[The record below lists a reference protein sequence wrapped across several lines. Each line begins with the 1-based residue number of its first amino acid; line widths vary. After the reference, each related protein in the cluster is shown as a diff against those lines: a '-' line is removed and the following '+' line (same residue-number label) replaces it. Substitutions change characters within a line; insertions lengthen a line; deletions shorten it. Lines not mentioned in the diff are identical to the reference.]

1 MNCPYFQRNA
11 MRKKITIIGAG
22 NVGASTAQLIAIEG
36 LADVVLYDIAEGMPQ
51 GKALDIAEA
60 CPLWG
65 SSVSVK
71 GTNKYSDTKDSDIVV
86 ITAGFPRK
94 PHMSRD
100 DLLHANADVVKAASE
115 AVAKTSS
122 NAIII
127 VVTNPMDAM
136 AQLVWKTTEFS
147 CRRVMGMGGVLDAAR
162 FRAFLAWELN
172 VSPEDI
178 ETMLLGG
185 HGDQMV
191 PLPRFTTV
199 RGVPVTEIMK
209 KNRIDSLIQR
219 TQSGGAEIVHL
230 LKTGSAYY
238 APAAA
243 TYQMIRSILLDEKRL
258 LPCAAYLNGEY
269 GVKDLYVGV
278 PVILGKE
285 GVEKVFEIKLSKE
298 EKAQFR
304 ESCTSVRKLIKKLAI

>member
-1 MNCPYFQRNA
+1 

-22 NVGASTAQLIAIEG
+22 NVGASTAQLIAEEG
-36 LADVVLYDIAEGMPQ
+36 LADVVLYDIADGMPQ

-65 SSVSVK
+65 SAVTVK

-115 AVAKTSS
+115 AVAKTSP

-136 AQLVWKTTEFS
+136 AQLAWKTTEFS
-147 CRRVMGMGGVLDAAR
+147 CRHVMGMGGVLDAAR
-162 FRAFLAWELN
+162 LRAFLAWELN
-172 VSPEDI
+172 VSPTDI
-178 ETMLLGG
+178 EAMLLGG

-199 RGVPVTEIMK
+199 RGVPLTEIMK
-209 KNRIDSLIQR
+209 KNRIDSIIKR
-219 TQSGGAEIVHL
+219 TRGGGAEIVHL

-243 TYQMIRSILLDEKRL
+243 AYQMIRSIMLDEKRL

-278 PVILGKE
+278 PVILGRE
-285 GVEKVFEIKLSKE
+285 GVEKVMEIKLTKE
-298 EKAQFR
+298 EKSQFR
-304 ESCTSVRKLIKKLAI
+304 ESCASVRKLIKKLAI

>member
-1 MNCPYFQRNA
+1 MSAPRP
-11 MRKKITIIGAG
+11 
-22 NVGASTAQLIAIEG
+22 AQLISKEG

-115 AVAKTSS
+115 AVAKTSP

-136 AQLVWKTTEFS
+136 AQLVWKTT
-147 CRRVMGMGGVLDAAR
+147 GI
-162 FRAFLAWELN
+162 FLQTRYGN
-172 VSPEDI
+172 
-178 ETMLLGG
+178 G
-185 HGDQMV
+185 
-191 PLPRFTTV
+191 
-199 RGVPVTEIMK
+199 RG
-209 KNRIDSLIQR
+209 
-219 TQSGGAEIVHL
+219 A
-230 LKTGSAYY
+230 
-238 APAAA
+238 
-243 TYQMIRSILLDEKRL
+243 
-258 LPCAAYLNGEY
+258 
-269 GVKDLYVGV
+269 
-278 PVILGKE
+278 
-285 GVEKVFEIKLSKE
+285 
-298 EKAQFR
+298 
-304 ESCTSVRKLIKKLAI
+304 

>member
-1 MNCPYFQRNA
+1 

-22 NVGASTAQLIAIEG
+22 NVGASTAQLIAKEG
-36 LADVVLYDIAEGMPQ
+36 IADVVLFDIAEGIPQ

-65 SSVSVK
+65 SAACIK
-71 GTNKYSDTKDSDIVV
+71 GTNSYSDTKNSDIVV

-94 PHMSRD
+94 PNMSRD
-100 DLLHANADVVKAASE
+100 DLLHANAGVVKAAS
-115 AVAKTSS
+115 AAIAKTSPK
-122 NAIII
+122 AIII

-136 AQLVWKTTEFS
+136 AQLAWKTTGFS
-147 CRRVMGMGGVLDAAR
+147 DKRVMGMGGILDAAR
-162 FRAFLAWELN
+162 FRTFLAWELN

-191 PLPRFTTV
+191 PMPRFTTV
-199 RGVPVTEIMK
+199 KGIPVSELMK
-209 KNRIDSLIQR
+209 KKTINALIQR
-219 TQSGGAEIVHL
+219 TRSGGAEIVSL
-230 LKTGSAYY
+230 LKSGSAYY

-243 TYQMIRSILLDEKRL
+243 TFQMIKSILHDEKRL
-258 LPCAAYLNGEY
+258 LPSAAYLNGEY

-278 PVILGKE
+278 PVVLGKE
-285 GVEKVFEIKLSKE
+285 GVEEIVEIKLTRE
-298 EKAQFR
+298 EKAMFR
-304 ESCTSVRKLIKKLAI
+304 ESCAAVRKLVKKLAI

>member
-1 MNCPYFQRNA
+1 

-36 LADVVLYDIAEGMPQ
+36 LADVVLYDIAEGMPK
-51 GKALDIAEA
+51 GKALDISEA

-115 AVAKTSS
+115 AIAKTSP

-162 FRAFLAWELN
+162 FRTFLAWELN

-178 ETMLLGG
+178 EAMLLGG
-185 HGDQMV
+185 HGDLMV

-199 RGVPVTEIMK
+199 KGVPVTEIMK

-219 TQSGGAEIVHL
+219 TRSGGAEIVHL

-285 GVEKVFEIKLSKE
+285 GVEKVFEVKLSKE

-304 ESCTSVRKLIKKLAI
+304 ESCSAVRKLVKKLAI

>member
-1 MNCPYFQRNA
+1 

-22 NVGASTAQLIAIEG
+22 NVGASTAQLIAEEG

-65 SSVSVK
+65 SAVSVK

-100 DLLHANADVVKAASE
+100 DLLHANADVVQAASGS
-115 AVAKTSS
+115 VAKTSP

-136 AQLVWKTTEFS
+136 AQLAWKTTEFS
-147 CRRVMGMGGVLDAAR
+147 CRHVMGMGGVLDAAR
-162 FRAFLAWELN
+162 LRAFLAWELN

-199 RGVPVTEIMK
+199 KGVPITEIMK
-209 KNRIDSLIQR
+209 KKRIDALIQR
-219 TQSGGAEIVHL
+219 TRSGGAEIVHL

-285 GVEKVFEIKLSKE
+285 GVEKVMEIKLTKE
-298 EKAQFR
+298 EKSQFR